1 MPIGQAVMIALSGF
15 LVVFLMLC
23 ILWGLIV
30 LISKFVK
37 GLTQK
42 QEAAAFKASQ
52 ESALQTQTE
61 AASETVKAA
70 EPEKE
75 VVHLPYGGEI
85 ALFDVDEKTAACIM
99 ASVADSTKIPLDHLI
114 FKSIRALD

>member
-1 MPIGQAVMIALSGF
+1 MPISQAVMIALSGF
-15 LVVFLMLC
+15 MVVFMMLC

-42 QEAAAFKASQ
+42 EEAAALRTSQEAAAQA
-52 ESALQTQTE
+52 QTE
-61 AASETVKAA
+61 TASETVKTAS
-70 EPEKE
+70 EQE

-99 ASVADSTKIPLDHLI
+99 AIVADSSKIPLDQLI

>member
-1 MPIGQAVMIALSGF
+1 MPISQAVMIALSGF
-15 LVVFLMLC
+15 MVVFMMLC

-42 QEAAAFKASQ
+42 QETAALRTAQEDTLKA
-52 ESALQTQTE
+52 QTE
-61 AASETVKAA
+61 TVSETVKTA
-70 EPEKE
+70 EPEQE

-99 ASVADSTKIPLDHLI
+99 AIVADSTKIPLDHLI